1 MGSVNRGSVKTI
13 EISIYPVDEHRLLA
27 VLDVEV
33 VPVLVVLDKRRGG
46 PVRQVEGVRRAALER
61 DFVELE
67 QIEESGLVKRSLCH
81 EFHQSA
87 TPLIQGLSTKVAQ
100 PQLS

>member
-33 VPVLVVLDKRRGG
+33 VPVLVVLDERRGG

-67 QIEESGLVKRSLCH
+67 QIEESG
-81 EFHQSA
+81 
-87 TPLIQGLSTKVAQ
+87 
-100 PQLS
+100 